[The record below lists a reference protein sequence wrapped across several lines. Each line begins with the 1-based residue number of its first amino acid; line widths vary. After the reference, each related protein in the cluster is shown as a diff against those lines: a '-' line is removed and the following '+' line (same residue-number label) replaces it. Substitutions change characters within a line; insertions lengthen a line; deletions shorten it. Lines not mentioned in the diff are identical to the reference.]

1 MSADRNHDP
10 SQDQQNHH
18 SNEPSIHPRNALQP
32 VHTGGGPASTSE
44 QAAEPQQ
51 QPQQALDE
59 GDTPMAPLYWIAPL
73 TGGLYGLAIRY
84 LAGWAGPFLQ
94 SIGVNSRMAGVM
106 SIGFIMLTPVILG
119 ALTVY
124 LLRNTRPSWMATF
137 FTPWIAT
144 ALMMM
149 GSMLTLME
157 GSICVVI
164 LSPVF
169 LVLSSLGGLLM
180 RAILNVMEVQGRHI
194 GGLAVLPLLAL
205 VVEGPVTPQDR
216 WQRIERST
224 VVAAAP
230 QRVWNEIVQARD
242 IRREELKPTLAHLI
256 GVPRP
261 VEGINHTTA
270 QGEVRE
276 SRWERGVHFRGRVT
290 DRVEGRTLAW
300 RYEFSPDSFPPGTM
314 DDHVVL
320 GGQYLDLGE
329 TRFTLTPIDA
339 GHTRLDVVAHYRVTS
354 TINVYAVPVADLLGR
369 DFVDMLLDLYR
380 RRSEAAGPLAFG
392 PPA

>member
-1 MSADRNHDP
+1 MSANDDHNTSNGQAGSAP
-10 SQDQQNHH
+10 SV
-18 SNEPSIHPRNALQP
+18 PSAPTEQA
-32 VHTGGGPASTSE
+32 E
-44 QAAEPQQ
+44 QAAKAVQAVQGPTQQ
-51 QPQQALDE
+51 SAPLSTQQ
-59 GDTPMAPLYWIAPL
+59 GDPDPGNTPLSPLYWIAPL
-73 TGGLYGLAIRY
+73 IGGLYGLAIRY
-84 LAGWAGPFLQ
+84 LAGWVGPFLQ
-94 SIGVNSRMAGVM
+94 SIGLDTRVAGVM
-106 SIGFIMLTPVILG
+106 SVGFIMLTPVVLG
-119 ALTVY
+119 AVTVY
-124 LLRNTRPSWMATF
+124 LLRDTRPGWMVAF
-137 FTPWIAT
+137 FSPWVAT
-144 ALMMM
+144 ALMMI
-149 GSMLTLME
+149 GAMLTLLE

-180 RAILNVMEVQGRHI
+180 RAILNVMAVRGPHI

-205 VVEGPVTPQDR
+205 MVEGPIAPQDS

-224 VVAAAP
+224 VVAATP
-230 QRVWNEIVQARD
+230 DRVWNEIVQARD
-242 IRREELKPTLAHLI
+242 IRREELKPTLAHWI

-261 VEGINHTTA
+261 VEGINHPTA

-290 DRVEGRTLAW
+290 DRVEGQTIAW
-300 RYEFSPDSFPPGTM
+300 RYEFAPDSFPPGTM

-339 GHTRLDVVAHYRVTS
+339 GHTRLDVVAHYRVS
-354 TINVYAVPVADLLGR
+354 SSINVYAVPVADLLGR

-380 RRSEAAGPLAFG
+380 KRSEAA
-392 PPA
+392 

>member
-1 MSADRNHDP
+1 MSADHHHTDHHTDHPTDHPDRGSDRIGQGSDQP
-10 SQDQQNHH
+10 SDRPHRTPDLPPNPNGAPAPG
-18 SNEPSIHPRNALQP
+18 STP
-32 VHTGGGPASTSE
+32 V
-44 QAAEPQQ
+44 
-51 QPQQALDE
+51 
-59 GDTPMAPLYWIAPL
+59 APLYWIAPL
-73 TGGLYGLAIRY
+73 AGGLYGLAIRY

-94 SIGVNSRMAGVM
+94 SIGINTHIAGVM
-106 SIGFIMLTPVILG
+106 SVGFILLTPVVLG
-119 ALTVY
+119 AVTVY
-124 LLRNTRPSWMATF
+124 LLRNTRPGWMVAF
-137 FTPWIAT
+137 FSPWVAT
-144 ALMMM
+144 ALMMV
-149 GSMLTLME
+149 GAMLSLLE
-157 GSICVVI
+157 GSICVAI

-180 RAILNVMEVQGRHI
+180 RSVLSVMAVQGRHI

-205 VVEGPVTPQDR
+205 VVEGPVAPQDH

-224 VVAAAP
+224 VVAATP
-230 QRVWNEIVQARD
+230 QRVWDEIVQARD
-242 IRREELKPTLAHLI
+242 IRPEELKPTLVHLI

-261 VEGINHTTA
+261 IEGINHPTA
-270 QGEVRE
+270 QGEVRD
-276 SRWERGVHFRGRVT
+276 SRWERGVHFRGHVT

-320 GGQYLDLGE
+320 GGRYLDLGE

-354 TINVYAVPVADLLGR
+354 SINVYAVPVADLLGR

-380 RRSEAAGPLAFG
+380 ERSEAPGPLASG
-392 PPA
+392 PSHGSVR